1 MEDILGAEDTTS
13 GAADIAITSGAED
26 ITSGAEEEEGTTTIP
41 TTRTVIDPATAAT
54 SREVPEET
62 VRSC

>member
-26 ITSGAEEEEGTTTIP
+26 ITSGAEEEGTTTIP